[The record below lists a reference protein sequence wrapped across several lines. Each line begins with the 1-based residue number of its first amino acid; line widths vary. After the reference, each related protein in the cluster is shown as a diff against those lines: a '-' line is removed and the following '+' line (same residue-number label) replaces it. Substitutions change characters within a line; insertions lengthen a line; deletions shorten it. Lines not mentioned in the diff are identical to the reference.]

1 MKETLQGRKLHI
13 MDYIGE
19 CIPSAID
26 PLTQKI
32 FESFDSMK
40 SLAKTVFSGLPISWS
55 GLFM

>member
-1 MKETLQGRKLHI
+1 

-19 CIPSAID
+19 CIPSGTD